1 MQAIEAELKPLNKK
15 VEQMKSEMKTLKN
28 SLNAHVS
35 ITRKIKIFK
44 KILKRLIYY

>member
-15 VEQMKSEMKTLKN
+15 VERMKSDMTTLKDY
-28 SLNAHVS
+28 VS

-44 KILKRLIYY
+44 KILKTLIYY